1 MPRLVRHAPVR
12 RRPAALIALALLAVA
27 AVPAGAAPSPTP
39 EGAPSTPVQ
48 VVVTGLLP
56 RAPATSSQV
65 VEVTGQLV
73 NRGNQPVSELRVQLA
88 VADVV
93 RTRSALTA
101 AAQQPPR
108 GRPRGPETAATPAGL
123 GPGAAATFSLR
134 TTVGALQLGRLGVYP
149 VQVLVRGRSAD
160 AGRTAELGAASTFV
174 PWFPDG
180 APAPSRLA
188 FLWPL
193 VGTPARAP
201 DGAVLGD
208 AVSTA
213 LRPAAPGQP
222 EGRLAALL
230 AAARGAAPG
239 ACDGT
244 PAGVP
249 GDPACRRDPVPVTYA
264 VDPALLETAQTLA
277 GPHPVVADGGQRL
290 SVPGDPDAA
299 RWLADLRD
307 AVAPRAGPSTA
318 ALLALPYADPD
329 LVALTRSRSGLAD
342 DLDQL
347 RLLGRR
353 TAAQLTGATPLDAV
367 AWPPAG
373 RQTSAA
379 LDASVGGGAT
389 AVVLDQDG
397 LVPRAPDVA
406 RTPGT
411 RTQLSTA
418 SAGRVTG
425 LILDPEL
432 SRLIAAGPGDPDW
445 QGARLAEQRWL
456 VETAMIAAE
465 RPAESR
471 TFLVAPARR
480 GTVFPGVA
488 AEALRDAGRLP
499 WLCPV
504 PLAAVAAGTERCPPS
519 LPDPRPAPADP
530 SADLAPPDPA
540 QPRAELPASYLAPLV
555 TVRAQATQLTDEVL
569 VPGSDAAAALKAR
582 FLRSRAQ
589 AVSSAWRDD
598 LAGGRRIAG
607 LYADDVADARGRIR
621 IRTGGRQLLT
631 SDTGVLDVSIS
642 NSLDQPVTVGVQ
654 LNDPIEAR
662 LTSTDTGVRTIGPS
676 EVVPVR
682 VRVQTRTSG
691 QFVVRATLLDR
702 SGQRF
707 GEPAELVVRSTGYG
721 RLAVAITGVGAAVL
735 LVTAG
740 VRILRRALGRTVAVG
755 PEDGP

>member
-1 MPRLVRHAPVR
+1 MLPFVLRAGVRC
-12 RRPAALIALALLAVA
+12 RPLIVLALLAVS
-27 AVPAGAAPSPTP
+27 AVPAGAAPSP
-39 EGAPSTPVQ
+39 APAVAPPVQ

-56 RAPATSSQV
+56 RAPTSPTQV

-73 NRGNQPVSELRVQLA
+73 NRGSQPVSELRVQLA

-93 RTRSALTA
+93 RSRSALAA
-101 AAQQPPR
+101 AAQQPAR
-108 GRPRGPETAATPAGL
+108 GRPRGPETPATPAGL
-123 GPGAAATFSLR
+123 GPGATAAFSLH
-134 TTVGALQLGRLGVYP
+134 TTVGALQLARLGVYP
-149 VQVLVRGRSAD
+149 VQVVARGRVGEP
-160 AGRTAELGAASTFV
+160 GRPAELGAASTFL

-193 VGTPARAP
+193 VGVPARAP

-208 AVSTA
+208 TASTA
-213 LRPAAPGQP
+213 LRPAASGQP
-222 EGRLAALL
+222 AGRLAALL
-230 AAARGAAPG
+230 SSARAGAAG

-244 PAGVP
+244 PSGVP
-249 GDPACRRDPVPVTYA
+249 ADPACRRDPVPVTYA
-264 VDPALLETAQTLA
+264 VDPALLDTAQTLA
-277 GPHPVVADGGQRL
+277 GAHTVVADGGQRL
-290 SVPGDPDAA
+290 SAPSDPGAA

-307 AVAPRAGPSTA
+307 AVSPRAGPPA
-318 ALLALPYADPD
+318 ATLLALPYADPD
-329 LVALTRSRSGLAD
+329 LVALTRSNSGLAD

-353 TAAQLTGATPLDAV
+353 TAAQLTGGTPLDAV
-367 AWPPAG
+367 AWPPGG

-397 LVPRAPDVA
+397 VVPRAPDIA

-425 LILDPEL
+425 LVLDAEL
-432 SRLIAAGPGDPDW
+432 SRLITAGPGDPDW

-480 GTVFPGVA
+480 GTVVPEVA
-488 AEALRDAGRLP
+488 TEALRDAGRLP

-519 LPDPRPAPADP
+519 LPDTRPAPADP
-530 SADLAPPDPA
+530 RADLAPPDPA

-555 TVRAQATQLTDEVL
+555 TVRAQGTQLTDEVL

-598 LAGGRRIAG
+598 LAGGRRMAG
-607 LYADDVADARGRIR
+607 LYGDDVADARGRIR

-702 SGQRF
+702 AGQRF

-740 VRILRRALGRTVAVG
+740 VRIVRRALGRMVTVG